1 MKGKGKIRSTGEK
14 SMKRKIGIRSIGIKM
29 LLGILPVVVLALGLL
44 AKISESTS
52 RDLITQQSNSTM
64 QSELKAN
71 VNSIND
77 YLNVVETTA
86 MNISQ
91 VVGSS
96 YQTTQMDTYGAA
108 ISKIIESNDLILGSG
123 IWFEPNTFDAQQKY
137 MGPYWHKVGDKT
149 ELTYEYNNASYDYF
163 NQEYYKLAKSG
174 IKKAVITDP
183 YFDPTLNITM
193 ASCTAP
199 IYDPNGKF
207 IGAVTVDM
215 QLSDI
220 NDLIQSIKV
229 GKNGTA
235 MLTSSSGIYLCG
247 TDQEKITKGVNISQD
262 ENGSLAAAGT
272 SMLSS
277 EKGKVNY
284 TDGSETYNLYYDKV
298 PDIGWIIMIKMP
310 QSELEEPIVALNAKL
325 MQVSVIAI
333 ICCILAVLFQ
343 VAVIAS
349 GLNKVKRFAGFLAEG
364 DFTIKPLKSKSKDEL
379 GQMSSSLNN
388 MFTNNKAVIEQISEQ
403 AGGITDASM
412 RLNTVSG
419 DLQQQFSEVK
429 VYMGDVDKAMMSSS
443 AATEELNASMSEVNT
458 SVNVLA
464 GETGKSSRMAGEI
477 MERARVIEKNSRDAY
492 ESAADISKQREQ
504 ELLMAVEHAKVVDKI
519 GDMARVISNT
529 ASQINLLS
537 LNASIE
543 AVRAGEQGR
552 GFAVVARE
560 IGRLAKD
567 TSEIVKEI
575 EGTITEVQKAFGM
588 MMDGSESMLKFLKET
603 VTPDYNNFVDVGQQ
617 YGRDAISIEEISNE
631 IAEMADNISQVMQ
644 EVRDAIQNVSESVQ
658 TTAGNSSMVLSTIEK
673 AYDVVTDMSKMSQK
687 QERIAEELNTVVSGF
702 KLK

>member
-1 MKGKGKIRSTGEK
+1 MKKKV
-14 SMKRKIGIRSIGIKM
+14 GIRSIGIKM
-29 LLGILPVVVLALGLL
+29 LLGILPVVILALALL
-44 AKISESTS
+44 ARISESTS
-52 RDLITQQSNSTM
+52 RDLITEQSNSTM

-86 MNISQ
+86 MNIAQ

-96 YQTTQMDTYGAA
+96 YQTTQIDTYGDA
-108 ISKIIESNDLILGSG
+108 ITRIVEGNDLILGSG
-123 IWFEPNTFDAQQKY
+123 IWFEPNIYDADQKY
-137 MGPYWHKVGDKT
+137 MGPYWYKSGSKV
-149 ELTYEYNNASYDYF
+149 ELSYDYSDASYDYF
-163 NQEYYKLAKSG
+163 NQEYYKVAKSG
-174 IKKAVITDP
+174 IKKPVITDP
-183 YFDPTLNITM
+183 YFDPTLNTTM
-193 ASCTAP
+193 ASCTTP
-199 IYDPNGKF
+199 IYDANGKF

-220 NDLIQSIKV
+220 DNLIQSIKV

-235 MLTSSSGIYLCG
+235 LLTSASGVYLSG
-247 TDQEKITKGVNISQD
+247 VDQEKITKGANISQD

-272 SMLSS
+272 SMISS
-277 EKGKVNY
+277 EKGKVTY
-284 TDGSETYNLYYDKV
+284 VDGSETYNLYYDKV

-310 QSELEEPIVALNAKL
+310 QSELEQPVIALNEKL
-325 MQVSVIAI
+325 VKVSGIAI
-333 ICCILAVLFQ
+333 ICCIFAVLFQ
-343 VAVIAS
+343 VATIAS
-349 GLNKVKRFAGFLAEG
+349 GLNKVKRFAGSLAEG
-364 DFTIKPLKSKSKDEL
+364 DFTIKPLKSRSKDEL

-388 MFTNNKAVIEQISEQ
+388 MFTSNKAVIEQISEQ
-403 AGGITDASM
+403 AGGITDASV
-412 RLNTVSG
+412 RLNAVSN
-419 DLQQQFSEVK
+419 DLLQQFSEVK

-443 AATEELNASMSEVNT
+443 AATEELNASMAEVNT
-458 SVNVLA
+458 SVSVLA
-464 GETGKSSRMAGEI
+464 GETGKSSKMAGEI
-477 MERARVIEKNSRDAY
+477 MERAREIEKNSRDAY
-492 ESAADISKQREQ
+492 ESAAEISKQREQ
-504 ELLMAVEHAKVVDKI
+504 ELLMAVENAKVVDKI

-543 AVRAGEQGR
+543 AVRAGEQGK

-560 IGRLAKD
+560 IGKLAKD

-575 EGTITEVQKAFGM
+575 EGTISEVQKAFGM
-588 MMDGSESMLKFLKET
+588 MMNGSESMLKFLKET

-617 YGRDAISIEEISNE
+617 YGRDAVSIEEISNE

>member
-1 MKGKGKIRSTGEK
+1 MEK
-14 SMKRKIGIRSIGIKM
+14 KIGIKSIGIKM
-29 LLGILPVVVLALGLL
+29 LLGILPVVVLALALL
-44 AKISESTS
+44 TRISESTS

-64 QSELKAN
+64 ESELKAN

-86 MNISQ
+86 MNIAHM
-91 VVGSS
+91 VGAS
-96 YQTTQMDTYGAA
+96 YQTTQIDTYGTT
-108 ISKIIESNDLILGSG
+108 ITDIIKGNNLILGSG
-123 IWFEPNTFDAQQKY
+123 IWFEPNVYDSQKKY
-137 MGPYWHKVGDKT
+137 MGPYWHKDGDKT
-149 ELTYEYNNASYDYF
+149 ELTYEYSDAGYDYF
-163 NQEYYKLAKSG
+163 NQEYYKLAANG
-174 IKKAVITDP
+174 TKKAIITDP

-199 IYDPNGKF
+199 IYDPSGKF

-220 NDLIQSIKV
+220 NALIQSIKV

-235 MLTSSSGIYLCG
+235 MLTSADGVYLCG
-247 TDQEKITKGVNISQD
+247 ADQEKVTNGVNISQD
-262 ENGSLAAAGT
+262 ENGSLAAAGA
-272 SMLSS
+272 SMISS
-277 EKGKVNY
+277 EKGKVTY
-284 TDGSETYNLYYDKV
+284 KEGKETYNLYYDKV
-298 PDIGWIIMIKMP
+298 PDIGWIIMIRMP
-310 QSELEEPIVALNAKL
+310 QSELEEPILRLNEKL
-325 MQVSVIAI
+325 MQVSGIALV
-333 ICCILAVLFQ
+333 CCILAVLLQ
-343 VAVIAS
+343 VGSIAS
-349 GLNKVKRFAGFLAEG
+349 GLKKVKKFAGSLAEG
-364 DFTIKPLKSKSKDEL
+364 DFTVQPLKSRRRDEL

-388 MFTNNKAVIEQISEQ
+388 MFHSNKAVIEQISEQ
-403 AGGITDASM
+403 ASDITDASI
-412 RLNTVSG
+412 RLNSVSG
-419 DLQQQFSEVK
+419 DLLQQFSEIK

-443 AATEELNASMSEVNT
+443 AATEEVNASMAEVNS
-458 SVNVLA
+458 SVSVLA
-464 GETGKSSRMAGEI
+464 EETSKSSRMAGEI
-477 MERARVIEKNSRDAY
+477 MERARVIEKNSREAY
-492 ESAADISKQREQ
+492 ESASEISKEREQ
-504 ELLMAVEHAKVVDKI
+504 ELMMAVENAKVVEKI

-575 EGTITEVQKAFGM
+575 EVTITEVQKAFGLM
-588 MMDGSESMLKFLKET
+588 MNGSESMLKFLKET

-617 YGRDAISIEEISNE
+617 YGRDAVSIEEISNE

-658 TTAGNSSMVLSTIEK
+658 TTAGNSSMVLTTVEN
-673 AYDVVTDMSKMSQK
+673 AYVVVSDMSKMSEK

>member
-1 MKGKGKIRSTGEK
+1 MEK
-14 SMKRKIGIRSIGIKM
+14 KIGIKSIGIKM
-29 LLGILPVVVLALGLL
+29 LLGILPVVVLALALL
-44 AKISESTS
+44 TRISESTS

-64 QSELKAN
+64 ESELKAN

-86 MNISQ
+86 MNIAHM
-91 VVGSS
+91 VGAS
-96 YQTTQMDTYGAA
+96 YQTTQIDTYGTT
-108 ISKIIESNDLILGSG
+108 ITDIIKGNNLILGSG
-123 IWFEPNTFDAQQKY
+123 IWFEPNVYDSQKKY
-137 MGPYWHKVGDKT
+137 MGPYWHKDGDKT
-149 ELTYEYNNASYDYF
+149 ELTYEYSDAGYDYF
-163 NQEYYKLAKSG
+163 NQEYYKLAANG
-174 IKKAVITDP
+174 TKKAIITDP

-199 IYDPNGKF
+199 IYDPSGKF

-220 NDLIQSIKV
+220 NALIQSIKV

-235 MLTSSSGIYLCG
+235 MLTSADGVYLCG
-247 TDQEKITKGVNISQD
+247 ADQEKVTNGVNISQD
-262 ENGSLAAAGT
+262 ENGSLAAAGA
-272 SMLSS
+272 SMISS
-277 EKGKVNY
+277 EKGKVTY
-284 TDGSETYNLYYDKV
+284 KEGKETYNLYYDKV

-310 QSELEEPIVALNAKL
+310 QSELEEPILRLNEKL
-325 MQVSVIAI
+325 MQVSGIALV
-333 ICCILAVLFQ
+333 CCILAVLLQ
-343 VAVIAS
+343 VGSIAS
-349 GLNKVKRFAGFLAEG
+349 GLKKVKKFAGSLAEG
-364 DFTIKPLKSKSKDEL
+364 DFTVQPLKSRSRDEL

-388 MFTNNKAVIEQISEQ
+388 MFHSNKAVIEQISEQ
-403 AGGITDASM
+403 AGDITDASI
-412 RLNTVSG
+412 RLNSVSG
-419 DLQQQFSEVK
+419 DLLQQFSEIK

-443 AATEELNASMSEVNT
+443 AATEEVNASMAEVNS
-458 SVNVLA
+458 SVSVLA
-464 GETGKSSRMAGEI
+464 EETSKSSRMAGEI
-477 MERARVIEKNSRDAY
+477 MERARVIEKNSREAY
-492 ESAADISKQREQ
+492 ESASEISKEREQ
-504 ELLMAVEHAKVVDKI
+504 ELMMAVENAKVVEKI

-575 EGTITEVQKAFGM
+575 EDTITEVQKAFGLM
-588 MMDGSESMLKFLKET
+588 MNGSESMLKFLKET

-617 YGRDAISIEEISNE
+617 YGRDAVSIEEISNE

-658 TTAGNSSMVLSTIEK
+658 TTAGNSSMVLTTVEN
-673 AYDVVTDMSKMSQK
+673 AYVVVSDMSKMSEK

>member
-1 MKGKGKIRSTGEK
+1 MEK
-14 SMKRKIGIRSIGIKM
+14 KIGIRSIGIKM
-29 LLGILPVVVLALGLL
+29 LLGILPVVVLALALL
-44 AKISESTS
+44 ARISESTS
-52 RDLITQQSNSTM
+52 RDLIAQQSNSTM

-86 MNISQ
+86 MNIAHM
-91 VVGSS
+91 VGSS
-96 YQTTQMDTYGAA
+96 YQTTQIDTYGTA
-108 ISKIIESNDLILGSG
+108 ITDIIEGNDLILGSG
-123 IWFEPNTFDAQQKY
+123 IWFEPNVYDSQQKY
-137 MGPYWHKVGDKT
+137 MGPYWHKAGDKA
-149 ELTYEYNNASYDYF
+149 ELTYEYSDASYDYF
-163 NQEYYKLAKSG
+163 NQEYYKLAANG
-174 IKKAVITDP
+174 TKKAIITDP
-183 YFDPTLNITM
+183 YFDPTLNTTM

-199 IYDPNGKF
+199 IYDASGTF

-220 NDLIQSIKV
+220 NELIQSIKV
-229 GKNGTA
+229 GKNGSA
-235 MLTSSSGIYLCG
+235 MLMSAEGVYLCG
-247 TDQEKITKGVNISQD
+247 ADQEKVTNGVNIAQD
-262 ENGSLAAAGT
+262 DNGSLAAAGA
-272 SMLSS
+272 SMISS
-277 EKGKVNY
+277 DKGKVTYDEGN
-284 TDGSETYNLYYDKV
+284 ETYNLYYDKV

-310 QSELEEPIVALNAKL
+310 QSELEEPIVRLNAKL
-325 MQVSVIAI
+325 IQVSGIAL
-333 ICCILAVLFQ
+333 ICCILAVLLQ
-343 VAVIAS
+343 VGSIAS
-349 GLNKVKRFAGFLAEG
+349 GLKKVKKFAGSLAEG
-364 DFTIKPLKSKSKDEL
+364 DFTVKPLKSRSRDEL

-388 MFTNNKAVIEQISEQ
+388 MFNSNKAVIEQISEQ
-403 AGGITDASM
+403 AGNITDASI
-412 RLNTVSG
+412 RLNSVSG
-419 DLQQQFSEVK
+419 DLLQQFSEIK

-443 AATEELNASMSEVNT
+443 AATEEVNASMAEVNS
-458 SVNVLA
+458 SVSVLA
-464 GETGKSSRMAGEI
+464 DETGKSSKMAGEI
-477 MERARVIEKNSRDAY
+477 MERARVIEKNSREAY
-492 ESAADISKQREQ
+492 ESAFEISKEREQ
-504 ELLMAVEHAKVVDKI
+504 DLMMAVENAKVVEKI
-519 GDMARVISNT
+519 GDMARIISNT

-575 EGTITEVQKAFGM
+575 EDTITEVQKAFGM
-588 MMDGSESMLKFLKET
+588 MMNGSESMLKFLKET

-617 YGRDAISIEEISNE
+617 YGRDAVSIEEISNE

-658 TTAGNSSMVLSTIEK
+658 TTAGNSSMVLTTVEN
-673 AYDVVTDMSKMSQK
+673 AYVVVTDMSKMSEK

>member
-1 MKGKGKIRSTGEK
+1 MKK
-14 SMKRKIGIRSIGIKM
+14 KIGIRSIGIKM
-29 LLGILPVVVLALGLL
+29 LLGILPVVVLALALL
-44 AKISESTS
+44 ARISESTS
-52 RDLITQQSNSTM
+52 RDLITEQSNSTM

-77 YLNVVETTA
+77 YLNMVETTA
-86 MNISQ
+86 MNIAQ

-96 YQTTQMDTYGAA
+96 YQTTQIDTYGDA
-108 ISKIIESNDLILGSG
+108 ITKIVESNDLILGSG
-123 IWFEPNTFDAQQKY
+123 IWFEPNTYDAQQKY
-137 MGPYWHKVGDKT
+137 MGPYWYKSGDKV
-149 ELTYEYNNASYDYF
+149 ELSYEYNDASYDYF

-174 IKKAVITDP
+174 IKKPVITDP
-183 YFDPTLNITM
+183 YFDPTLNTTM
-193 ASCTAP
+193 ASSTAA
-199 IYDPNGKF
+199 IYDTNGKF

-220 NDLIQSIKV
+220 NELIQSIKV

-235 MLTSSSGIYLCG
+235 MLTSASGVYLSG
-247 TDQEKITKGVNISQD
+247 TDQEKITKGANISQD
-262 ENGSLAAAGT
+262 ENGSLAAAGN
-272 SMLSS
+272 SMISS
-277 EKGKVNY
+277 DKGKV
-284 TDGSETYNLYYDKV
+284 TFVDGKETYNLYYDKV

-310 QSELEEPIVALNAKL
+310 QSELDQPIVALNAKL
-325 MQVSVIAI
+325 MQVSGIAI

-349 GLNKVKRFAGFLAEG
+349 GLNKVKRFAGSLAEG

-388 MFTNNKAVIEQISEQ
+388 MFTSNKAVIEQISEQ
-403 AGGITDASM
+403 AGGITDSSV
-412 RLNTVSG
+412 RLNTVSN
-419 DLQQQFSEVK
+419 DLLQQFSEVK

-443 AATEELNASMSEVNT
+443 AATEELNASMAEVNT
-458 SVNVLA
+458 SVTVLA
-464 GETGKSSRMAGEI
+464 GETGKSSKMAGEI
-477 MERARVIEKNSRDAY
+477 MERARVIEKNSREAY
-492 ESAADISKQREQ
+492 ESAAEISRQREE
-504 ELLMAVEHAKVVDKI
+504 ELLMAVENAKVVEKI

-560 IGRLAKD
+560 IGTLAKN

-588 MMDGSESMLKFLKET
+588 MLNGSESMLTFLKDT

-617 YGRDAISIEEISNE
+617 YGRDAVSIEEISNE
-631 IAEMADNISQVMQ
+631 IAEMAENISQVMQ

-673 AYDVVTDMSKMSQK
+673 AYDVVTDVSKMSQK

>member
-403 AGGITDASM
+403 AGGITDSSM

>member
-1 MKGKGKIRSTGEK
+1 MKK
-14 SMKRKIGIRSIGIKM
+14 KIGIRSIGIKM
-29 LLGILPVVVLALGLL
+29 LLGILPVVVLALALL
-44 AKISESTS
+44 ARISESTS
-52 RDLITQQSNSTM
+52 RDLITEQSNSTM

-77 YLNVVETTA
+77 YLNMVETTA
-86 MNISQ
+86 MNIAQ

-96 YQTTQMDTYGAA
+96 YQTTEINTYGDA
-108 ISKIIESNDLILGSG
+108 ITKIVQSNDLILGSG
-123 IWFEPNTFDAQQKY
+123 IWFEPNTYDAQQKY
-137 MGPYWHKVGDKT
+137 MGPYWYKSGDKV
-149 ELTYEYNNASYDYF
+149 ELSYEYNDASYDYF

-174 IKKAVITDP
+174 IKKPVITDP
-183 YFDPTLNITM
+183 YFDPTLNTTM

-199 IYDPNGKF
+199 IYDTNGKF

-220 NDLIQSIKV
+220 NELIQSIKV

-235 MLTSSSGIYLCG
+235 MLTSASGVYLSG
-247 TDQEKITKGVNISQD
+247 ADQEKITKGVNISQD
-262 ENGSLAAAGT
+262 ENGSLAAAGN
-272 SMLSS
+272 SMISS
-277 EKGKVNY
+277 DKGKV
-284 TDGSETYNLYYDKV
+284 TFVDGKETYNLYYDKV

-310 QSELEEPIVALNAKL
+310 QSELDQPIVALNAKL
-325 MQVSVIAI
+325 MQVSGIAI

-349 GLNKVKRFAGFLAEG
+349 GLNRVKRFAGSLAEG

-388 MFTNNKAVIEQISEQ
+388 MFTSNKAVIEQISEQ
-403 AGGITDASM
+403 AGGITDSSV
-412 RLNTVSG
+412 RLNTVSN
-419 DLQQQFSEVK
+419 DLLQQFSEVK

-443 AATEELNASMSEVNT
+443 AATEELNASMAEVNT
-458 SVNVLA
+458 SVTVLA
-464 GETGKSSRMAGEI
+464 GETGKSSKMAGEI
-477 MERARVIEKNSRDAY
+477 MERARVIEKNSREAY
-492 ESAADISKQREQ
+492 ESAAEISKQREE
-504 ELLMAVEHAKVVDKI
+504 ELLMAVENAKVVEKI

-560 IGRLAKD
+560 IGTLAKN

-588 MMDGSESMLKFLKET
+588 MLNGSESMLTFLKDT

-617 YGRDAISIEEISNE
+617 YGRDAVSIEEISNE
-631 IAEMADNISQVMQ
+631 IAEMAENISQVMQ

>member
-1 MKGKGKIRSTGEK
+1 
-14 SMKRKIGIRSIGIKM
+14 MKRKIGIRSIGIKM

-183 YFDPTLNITM
+183 YFDPTLNVTM

-199 IYDPNGKF
+199 IYDSTGKF

-235 MLTSSSGIYLCG
+235 MLTSASGIYLCG

-262 ENGSLAAAGT
+262 DNGSLAAAGT

-310 QSELEEPIVALNAKL
+310 QSELEEPIVALNSKL
-325 MQVSVIAI
+325 MQVSAIAI

-349 GLNKVKRFAGFLAEG
+349 GLNKVKRFAGSLAEG
-364 DFTIKPLKSKSKDEL
+364 DFTIKQLKSRSKDEL

-403 AGGITDASM
+403 AGGITDASV
-412 RLNTVSG
+412 RLNSVSG

-464 GETGKSSRMAGEI
+464 GETGKSSKMAGEI
-477 MERARVIEKNSRDAY
+477 MERAREIEKNSRVAY

-504 ELLMAVEHAKVVDKI
+504 DLLMAVEHAKVVDKI

-617 YGRDAISIEEISNE
+617 YGRDAVSIEEISNE

>member
-1 MKGKGKIRSTGEK
+1 
-14 SMKRKIGIRSIGIKM
+14 MKRKIGIRSIGIKM

-403 AGGITDASM
+403 AGGITDSSM